1 MLHKIKFKFMEVKIM
16 KKNEKNIN
24 QEAIYASQ
32 SIKKVTKIFFNILE
46 ILKNKK
52 VISFANFL
60 YGIEKLEFFY
70 SNHENFNYIIF
81 GTKNPKDNIVKKNF
95 VNKSAIEERLLQ
107 QKLNILLKYFEK
119 KNQIK
124 FKKMTIEIL
133 DYMQKIYNQNI
144 GDLLDMIE
152 NEKKYEIVPLSDI
165 FILIAELKDS
175 ILLMGV

>member
-1 MLHKIKFKFMEVKIM
+1 M
-16 KKNEKNIN
+16 KKNIKSKIAKP
-24 QEAIYASQ
+24 EAVYASQ
-32 SIKKVTKIFFNILE
+32 SIKKTTQVFFNILE

-52 VISFANFL
+52 VISFGTFL
-60 YGIEKLEFFY
+60 YGIEKLEFFN

-81 GTKNPKDNIVKKNF
+81 GTKNPKDNIVKTKF
-95 VNKSAIEERLLQ
+95 INKSAIEERLLQ
-107 QKLNILLKYFEK
+107 QKLNILLKYFGK

-124 FKKMTIEIL
+124 FKKVAIEIL

>member
-1 MLHKIKFKFMEVKIM
+1 M

-32 SIKKVTKIFFNILE
+32 SI
-46 ILKNKK
+46 KK

-124 FKKMTIEIL
+124 FKKMAIEIL

-152 NEKKYEIVPLSDI
+152 NEKSTKSYHFLT
-165 FILIAELKDS
+165 FLFW
-175 ILLMGV
+175 